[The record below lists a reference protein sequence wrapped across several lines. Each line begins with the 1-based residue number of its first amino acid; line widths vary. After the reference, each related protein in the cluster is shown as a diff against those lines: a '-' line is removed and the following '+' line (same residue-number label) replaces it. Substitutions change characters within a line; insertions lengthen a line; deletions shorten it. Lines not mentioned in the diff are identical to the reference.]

1 MNSLMKKGAGVLA
14 LLAAVLLVLAG
25 WSFRPV
31 QAELTET
38 KTVTAAFT
46 PASAA
51 NGQEVTLTVDI
62 QGWFGGAQLVLDYNA
77 DQLTYVDGSATSSV
91 GVTINDAQRGRFN
104 VLYVN
109 TSGIDLGD
117 QDFFT
122 ARFVVNAPAGESL
135 DVSFSRTDVC
145 STDPS
150 EDFYPVDVQTQPL
163 AVTDQSETTSSA
175 PETSTSDDTSASSSG
190 ETSSAG
196 ETASQGSSSGSAA
209 SGAIVLPQGQHQ
221 LLASGLPGTVTW
233 SSSDESV
240 ATVDENGM
248 VTMVGEGDAVI
259 TATDGSG
266 EETFRVS
273 TEASVSSGLTSAPGA
288 DDPEDATFLW
298 WVLGGIGAVLVI
310 AAVVVVVIVLKKKR

>member
-122 ARFVVNAPAGESL
+122 ARFVVNASAGESL

-145 STDPS
+145 STDAS
-150 EDFYPVDVQTQPL
+150 EGFYPVDVQTQPL

-175 PETSTSDDTSASSSG
+175 PETSTSDTSASSS
-190 ETSSAG
+190 G

>member
-91 GVTINDAQRGRFN
+91 GVTINDAQRGQFN
-104 VLYVN
+104 MLYVN

-122 ARFVVNAPAGESL
+122 ARFVVNASAGESL
-135 DVSFSRTDVC
+135 DVSFSRTDIC
-145 STDPS
+145 STDAS
-150 EDFYPVDVQTQPL
+150 QGFYPVDVQTQPL

-175 PETSTSDDTSASSSG
+175 PETSTSDTSASSSG

>member
-122 ARFVVNAPAGESL
+122 ARFVVNASAGESL
-135 DVSFSRTDVC
+135 DVSFSKTDVC

-163 AVTDQSETTSSA
+163 AVVGQAETTSSA
-175 PETSTSDDTSASSSG
+175 PETSTSDTSASSS
-190 ETSSAG
+190 G

>member
-1 MNSLMKKGAGVLA
+1 MNSLMKKSAGVLA

-62 QGWFGGAQLVLDYNA
+62 QGWFGGAQLVLNYNA

-91 GVTINDAQRGRFN
+91 GVTINDAQRGQFN
-104 VLYVN
+104 MLYVN

-122 ARFVVNAPAGESL
+122 ARFVVNASAGESL
-135 DVSFSRTDVC
+135 DVSFSRTDIC
-145 STDPS
+145 STDAS
-150 EDFYPVDVQTQPL
+150 QGFYPVDVQTQPL

-175 PETSTSDDTSASSSG
+175 PETSTSDTSASSSG

-196 ETASQGSSSGSAA
+196 KTASQGSSSGSAA

-259 TATDGSG
+259 TASDGSG

>member
-145 STDPS
+145 STDAS
-150 EDFYPVDVQTQPL
+150 EGFYPVDVQTQPL
-163 AVTDQSETTSSA
+163 AVVDQAETTSSA
-175 PETSTSDDTSASSSG
+175 PETSTSDTSASSSG
-190 ETSSAG
+190 ETS
-196 ETASQGSSSGSAA
+196 SQGSSSGSAA

>member
-91 GVTINDAQRGRFN
+91 GVTINDAQRGQFN
-104 VLYVN
+104 MLYVN

-117 QDFFT
+117 QNFFT

-135 DVSFSRTDVC
+135 DVSFSRTDIC
-145 STDPS
+145 STDAS
-150 EDFYPVDVQTQPL
+150 EGFYPVDVQTQPL
-163 AVTDQSETTSSA
+163 AVVDQSETTSSA
-175 PETSTSDDTSASSSG
+175 PETSTSDTSASSSG

-240 ATVDENGM
+240 AIVDENGM
-248 VTMVGEGDAVI
+248 VTMVGDGDAVI

>member
-104 VLYVN
+104 MLYVN

-145 STDPS
+145 STDAS
-150 EDFYPVDVQTQPL
+150 EGFYPVDVQTQPL
-163 AVTDQSETTSSA
+163 AVVDQSETTSSA
-175 PETSTSDDTSASSSG
+175 PETSTSDDTSA
-190 ETSSAG
+190 SSAG

-209 SGAIVLPQGQHQ
+209 SGAIVLPQGQQQ
-221 LLASGLPGTVTW
+221 LLASDLPGTVTW

-273 TEASVSSGLTSAPGA
+273 TEASVFSGLTSAPGA

>member
-145 STDPS
+145 STDAS
-150 EDFYPVDVQTQPL
+150 EGFYPVDVQTQPL
-163 AVTDQSETTSSA
+163 AVVDQAETTSSA
-175 PETSTSDDTSASSSG
+175 PETSTSDTSASS
-190 ETSSAG
+190 AQPPAPLCCPR
-196 ETASQGSSSGSAA
+196 ASTNFW
-209 SGAIVLPQGQHQ
+209 LP
-221 LLASGLPGTVTW
+221 ACP
-233 SSSDESV
+233 
-240 ATVDENGM
+240 A
-248 VTMVGEGDAVI
+248 
-259 TATDGSG
+259 
-266 EETFRVS
+266 R
-273 TEASVSSGLTSAPGA
+273 
-288 DDPEDATFLW
+288 
-298 WVLGGIGAVLVI
+298 
-310 AAVVVVVIVLKKKR
+310 

>member
-14 LLAAVLLVLAG
+14 LLAAVLLVFAG

-91 GVTINDAQRGRFN
+91 GVTINDAQRGQFN
-104 VLYVN
+104 MLYVN

-117 QDFFT
+117 QNFFT
-122 ARFVVNAPAGESL
+122 ARFVVNASAGESL
-135 DVSFSRTDVC
+135 DVSFSRTDIC
-145 STDPS
+145 STDAS
-150 EDFYPVDVQTQPL
+150 EGFYPVDVQTQPL
-163 AVTDQSETTSSA
+163 AVVDQSETTSSA
-175 PETSTSDDTSASSSG
+175 PETSTSDTSASSSG

-259 TATDGSG
+259 TASDGSG

>member
-91 GVTINDAQRGRFN
+91 GVTINDAQRGQFN
-104 VLYVN
+104 MLYVN

-135 DVSFSRTDVC
+135 DVSFSRTDIC
-145 STDPS
+145 STDAS
-150 EDFYPVDVQTQPL
+150 QGFYPVDVQTQPL

-175 PETSTSDDTSASSSG
+175 PETSTSDTSASSSG

-196 ETASQGSSSGSAA
+196 KTASQGSSSGSAA

-259 TATDGSG
+259 TASDGSG

>member
-1 MNSLMKKGAGVLA
+1 MNSLMKKSAGVLA

-25 WSFRPV
+25 WSFRRV

-91 GVTINDAQRGRFN
+91 GVTINDAQRGQFN

-117 QDFFT
+117 QNFFT

-135 DVSFSRTDVC
+135 DVSFSKTDIC
-145 STDPS
+145 STDAS
-150 EDFYPVDVQTQPL
+150 EGFYPVDVQTQPL
-163 AVTDQSETTSSA
+163 AVVDQAETTSSA

>member
-91 GVTINDAQRGRFN
+91 GVTINDAQRGQFN
-104 VLYVN
+104 MLYVN

-117 QDFFT
+117 QNFFT
-122 ARFVVNAPAGESL
+122 ARFVVNASAGESL
-135 DVSFSRTDVC
+135 DVSFSRTDIC
-145 STDPS
+145 STDAS
-150 EDFYPVDVQTQPL
+150 QGFYPVDVQTQPL
-163 AVTDQSETTSSA
+163 AVVDQSETTSSA
-175 PETSTSDDTSASSSG
+175 PETSTSDTSASSSG

-196 ETASQGSSSGSAA
+196 ETASQGSSSGSTA

-310 AAVVVVVIVLKKKR
+310 AAVVVVIIVLKKKR

>member
-109 TSGIDLGD
+109 TSGADLGD

-145 STDPS
+145 STDAS
-150 EDFYPVDVQTQPL
+150 EGFYPVDVQTQPL
-163 AVTDQSETTSSA
+163 AVVDQAETTSSA
-175 PETSTSDDTSASSSG
+175 PETSASSSG

-248 VTMVGEGDAVI
+248 VTIVGEGDAVI
-259 TATDGSG
+259 TASDGSG

>member
-25 WSFRPV
+25 WSFRSV

-122 ARFVVNAPAGESL
+122 ARFVVNASAGESL
-135 DVSFSRTDVC
+135 DVSFSKTDVC
-145 STDPS
+145 STDAS

-163 AVTDQSETTSSA
+163 AVVDQSETTSSA
-175 PETSTSDDTSASSSG
+175 PETSTSDDTSA
-190 ETSSAG
+190 SSAG

>member
-91 GVTINDAQRGRFN
+91 GVTINDAQRGQFN
-104 VLYVN
+104 MLYVN

-135 DVSFSRTDVC
+135 DVSFSRTDIC
-145 STDPS
+145 STDAS
-150 EDFYPVDVQTQPL
+150 EGFYPVDVQTQPL
-163 AVTDQSETTSSA
+163 AVVDQSETTSSA
-175 PETSTSDDTSASSSG
+175 PETSTSDTSASSSG

-259 TATDGSG
+259 TASDGSG

-273 TEASVSSGLTSAPGA
+273 TEASVSSGLTSASGV

>member
-1 MNSLMKKGAGVLA
+1 MNSLMKKSAGVLA

-91 GVTINDAQRGRFN
+91 GVTINDAQRGQFN
-104 VLYVN
+104 MLYVN

-117 QDFFT
+117 QNFFT

-135 DVSFSRTDVC
+135 DVSFSRTDIC
-145 STDPS
+145 STDAS
-150 EDFYPVDVQTQPL
+150 QGFYPVDVQTQPL

-175 PETSTSDDTSASSSG
+175 PETSTSDTSASSSG

-259 TATDGSG
+259 TASDGSG

>member
-1 MNSLMKKGAGVLA
+1 MNSLMKKSAGVLA

-62 QGWFGGAQLVLDYNA
+62 QGWFGGAQLVLNYNA

-91 GVTINDAQRGRFN
+91 GVTINDAQRGQFN
-104 VLYVN
+104 MLYVN

-135 DVSFSRTDVC
+135 DVSFSRTDIC
-145 STDPS
+145 STDAS
-150 EDFYPVDVQTQPL
+150 QGFYPVDVQTQPL

-175 PETSTSDDTSASSSG
+175 PETSTSDTSASSSG

-196 ETASQGSSSGSAA
+196 KTASQGSSSGSAA

>member
-1 MNSLMKKGAGVLA
+1 MNSLMKKSAGVLA

-91 GVTINDAQRGRFN
+91 GVTINDAQRGQFN
-104 VLYVN
+104 MLYVN

-117 QDFFT
+117 QNFFT

-135 DVSFSRTDVC
+135 DVSFSRTDIC
-145 STDPS
+145 STDAS
-150 EDFYPVDVQTQPL
+150 EGFYPVDVQTQPL
-163 AVTDQSETTSSA
+163 AVVDQSETTSSA
-175 PETSTSDDTSASSSG
+175 PETSTSDTSASSSG

-248 VTMVGEGDAVI
+248 VTMVGDGEAVI
-259 TATDGSG
+259 TASDGSG

>member
-135 DVSFSRTDVC
+135 DVSFSRTDIC

-163 AVTDQSETTSSA
+163 AVVDQAETTSSA
-175 PETSTSDDTSASSSG
+175 PETSTSDDTSA
-190 ETSSAG
+190 SSAG

-209 SGAIVLPQGQHQ
+209 SGAIVLPQGQQQ

-273 TEASVSSGLTSAPGA
+273 TEASVFSGLTSAPGA

>member
-62 QGWFGGAQLVLDYNA
+62 QGWFGGAQLVLNYNA

-91 GVTINDAQRGRFN
+91 GVTINDAQRGQFN
-104 VLYVN
+104 MLYVN

-117 QDFFT
+117 QNFFT
-122 ARFVVNAPAGESL
+122 ARFVVNASAGESL
-135 DVSFSRTDVC
+135 DVSFSRTDIC
-145 STDPS
+145 STDAS
-150 EDFYPVDVQTQPL
+150 EGFYPVDVQTQPL
-163 AVTDQSETTSSA
+163 AVVDQSETTSSA
-175 PETSTSDDTSASSSG
+175 PETSTSDTSASSSG

-259 TATDGSG
+259 TASDGSG

>member
-91 GVTINDAQRGRFN
+91 GVTINDAQRGQFN
-104 VLYVN
+104 MLYVN

-117 QDFFT
+117 QNFFT
-122 ARFVVNAPAGESL
+122 ARFVVNASAGESL
-135 DVSFSRTDVC
+135 DVSFSRTDIC
-145 STDPS
+145 STDAS
-150 EDFYPVDVQTQPL
+150 EGFYPVDVQTQPL

-175 PETSTSDDTSASSSG
+175 PETSTSDTSASSSG

-248 VTMVGEGDAVI
+248 VTMVGDGEAVI
-259 TATDGSG
+259 TASDGSG
-266 EETFRVS
+266 EESFRVS

-310 AAVVVVVIVLKKKR
+310 AAVVAVVIVLKKKR

>member
-1 MNSLMKKGAGVLA
+1 M
-14 LLAAVLLVLAG
+14 
-25 WSFRPV
+25 
-31 QAELTET
+31 
-38 KTVTAAFT
+38 
-46 PASAA
+46 
-51 NGQEVTLTVDI
+51 
-62 QGWFGGAQLVLDYNA
+62 
-77 DQLTYVDGSATSSV
+77 
-91 GVTINDAQRGRFN
+91 
-104 VLYVN
+104 
-109 TSGIDLGD
+109 
-117 QDFFT
+117 
-122 ARFVVNAPAGESL
+122 
-135 DVSFSRTDVC
+135 SFSKTDIC

-150 EDFYPVDVQTQPL
+150 EGFYPVDVQTQPL
-163 AVTDQSETTSSA
+163 AVVDQAETTSSA
-175 PETSTSDDTSASSSG
+175 PETSTSDTSASSSG

-259 TATDGSG
+259 TASDGSG

-288 DDPEDATFLW
+288 DDQEDATFLW

>member
-1 MNSLMKKGAGVLA
+1 MNSLMKKSAGVLA

-145 STDPS
+145 STDAS
-150 EDFYPVDVQTQPL
+150 EGFYPVDVQTQPL

-175 PETSTSDDTSASSSG
+175 PETSTSDDTSASSS
-190 ETSSAG
+190 G

>member
-91 GVTINDAQRGRFN
+91 GVTINDAQRGQFN
-104 VLYVN
+104 MLYVN

-117 QDFFT
+117 QNFFT
-122 ARFVVNAPAGESL
+122 ARFVVNASAGESL
-135 DVSFSRTDVC
+135 DVSFSRTDIC
-145 STDPS
+145 STDAS
-150 EDFYPVDVQTQPL
+150 QGFYPVDVQTQPL
-163 AVTDQSETTSSA
+163 AVADQSETTSSA
-175 PETSTSDDTSASSSG
+175 PETSTSDTSASSSG

-240 ATVDENGM
+240 AIVDENGM
-248 VTMVGEGDAVI
+248 VTMVGDGEAVI
-259 TATDGSG
+259 TASDGS
-266 EETFRVS
+266 EEESFRVS
-273 TEASVSSGLTSAPGA
+273 TEAPVSSGLTSAPGA

>member
-91 GVTINDAQRGRFN
+91 GVTINDAQRGQFN
-104 VLYVN
+104 MLYVN

-145 STDPS
+145 STDAS
-150 EDFYPVDVQTQPL
+150 EGFYPVDVQTQPL
-163 AVTDQSETTSSA
+163 AVVDQAETTSSA
-175 PETSTSDDTSASSSG
+175 PETSTSDTSASSSG

>member
-1 MNSLMKKGAGVLA
+1 MNSLMKKSAGVLA

-135 DVSFSRTDVC
+135 DVSFSKTDIC
-145 STDPS
+145 STDAS
-150 EDFYPVDVQTQPL
+150 EGFYPVDVQTQPL
-163 AVTDQSETTSSA
+163 AVVDQSETTSSA
-175 PETSTSDDTSASSSG
+175 PETSTSDDTSASS
-190 ETSSAG
+190 AG
-196 ETASQGSSSGSAA
+196 ETASQGSSSGSTA

-259 TATDGSG
+259 TASDGSG

>member
-1 MNSLMKKGAGVLA
+1 MNSLMKKSAGVLA

-25 WSFRPV
+25 WSFRRV

-122 ARFVVNAPAGESL
+122 ARFVVNASAGESL

-145 STDPS
+145 STDAS
-150 EDFYPVDVQTQPL
+150 EGFYPVDVQTQPL
-163 AVTDQSETTSSA
+163 AVTDQAETTSSA
-175 PETSTSDDTSASSSG
+175 PETSTSDTSASSSG

-248 VTMVGEGDAVI
+248 VTMVGDGEAVI
-259 TATDGSG
+259 TASDGSG
-266 EETFRVS
+266 EESFRVS
-273 TEASVSSGLTSAPGA
+273 TEAPVSSGLTSASGV

>member
-1 MNSLMKKGAGVLA
+1 MNSLMKKSAGVLA

-91 GVTINDAQRGRFN
+91 GVTINDAQRGQFN
-104 VLYVN
+104 MLYVN

-117 QDFFT
+117 QNFFT
-122 ARFVVNAPAGESL
+122 ARFVVNASAGESL
-135 DVSFSRTDVC
+135 DVSFSRTDIC
-145 STDPS
+145 STDAS
-150 EDFYPVDVQTQPL
+150 EGFYPVDVQTQPL
-163 AVTDQSETTSSA
+163 AVVDQSETTSSA
-175 PETSTSDDTSASSSG
+175 PETSTSDTSASSSG

-259 TATDGSG
+259 TASDGSG

>member
-1 MNSLMKKGAGVLA
+1 MNSLMKKSAGVLA

-91 GVTINDAQRGRFN
+91 GVTINDAQRGQFN
-104 VLYVN
+104 MLYVN

-117 QDFFT
+117 QNFFT
-122 ARFVVNAPAGESL
+122 ARFVVNASAGERL
-135 DVSFSRTDVC
+135 DVSFSRTDIC
-145 STDPS
+145 STDAS
-150 EDFYPVDVQTQPL
+150 EGFYPVDVQTQPL
-163 AVTDQSETTSSA
+163 AVVDQSETTSSA
-175 PETSTSDDTSASSSG
+175 PETSTSDTSASSSG

-259 TATDGSG
+259 TASDGSG

>member
-145 STDPS
+145 STDAS
-150 EDFYPVDVQTQPL
+150 EGFYPVDVQTQPL

-175 PETSTSDDTSASSSG
+175 PETSTSDTSA
-190 ETSSAG
+190 SSAG

>member
-122 ARFVVNAPAGESL
+122 ARFVVNAPAGERL
-135 DVSFSRTDVC
+135 DVSFSRTDIC
-145 STDPS
+145 STDAS
-150 EDFYPVDVQTQPL
+150 QGFYPVDVQTQPL

-175 PETSTSDDTSASSSG
+175 PETSTSDTSASSSG

-196 ETASQGSSSGSAA
+196 ETASQGSSSGSTA
-209 SGAIVLPQGQHQ
+209 SGAIVLPQGQQQ
-221 LLASGLPGTVTW
+221 LLASDLPGTVTW

-259 TATDGSG
+259 TASDGSG

-310 AAVVVVVIVLKKKR
+310 AAVVVVIIVLKKKR

>member
-122 ARFVVNAPAGESL
+122 ARFVVNASAGESL
-135 DVSFSRTDVC
+135 DVSFSKTDVC

-163 AVTDQSETTSSA
+163 AVVGQAETTSSA
-175 PETSTSDDTSASSSG
+175 PETSTSDTSASSS
-190 ETSSAG
+190 G

-209 SGAIVLPQGQHQ
+209 SGAIVLPPGP
-221 LLASGLPGTVTW
+221 APTSGFRP
-233 SSSDESV
+233 
-240 ATVDENGM
+240 ARH
-248 VTMVGEGDAVI
+248 GD
-259 TATDGSG
+259 
-266 EETFRVS
+266 
-273 TEASVSSGLTSAPGA
+273 
-288 DDPEDATFLW
+288 
-298 WVLGGIGAVLVI
+298 LVQQ
-310 AAVVVVVIVLKKKR
+310 R

>member
-91 GVTINDAQRGRFN
+91 GVTINDAQRGQFN
-104 VLYVN
+104 MLYVN

-117 QDFFT
+117 QNFFT
-122 ARFVVNAPAGESL
+122 ARFVVNASAGESL
-135 DVSFSRTDVC
+135 DVSFSRTDIC
-145 STDPS
+145 STDAS
-150 EDFYPVDVQTQPL
+150 QGFYPVDVQTQPL
-163 AVTDQSETTSSA
+163 AVIDQAETTSSA
-175 PETSTSDDTSASSSG
+175 PETSTSDTSASSSG

-310 AAVVVVVIVLKKKR
+310 AAVVVVIIVLKKKR

>member
-14 LLAAVLLVLAG
+14 LLAAVLLVFAG

-91 GVTINDAQRGRFN
+91 GVTINDAQRGQFN
-104 VLYVN
+104 MLYVN

-117 QDFFT
+117 QNFFT
-122 ARFVVNAPAGESL
+122 ARFVVNASAGESL
-135 DVSFSRTDVC
+135 DVSFSRTDIC
-145 STDPS
+145 STDAS
-150 EDFYPVDVQTQPL
+150 QGFYPVDVQTQPL
-163 AVTDQSETTSSA
+163 AVVDQSETTSSA
-175 PETSTSDDTSASSSG
+175 PETSAPETSAPASSG
-190 ETSSAG
+190 ETTSSQ
-196 ETASQGSSSGSAA
+196 ETSSQGGSTGTAG

>member
-135 DVSFSRTDVC
+135 DVSFSRTDIC

-175 PETSTSDDTSASSSG
+175 PETSTSDTSASSSG

-240 ATVDENGM
+240 ATVDENGT

-259 TATDGSG
+259 TASDGSG

>member
-91 GVTINDAQRGRFN
+91 GVTINDAQRGQFN
-104 VLYVN
+104 MLYVN

-117 QDFFT
+117 QNFFT
-122 ARFVVNAPAGESL
+122 ARFVVNASAGESL
-135 DVSFSRTDVC
+135 DVSFSRTDIC
-145 STDPS
+145 STDAS
-150 EDFYPVDVQTQPL
+150 QGFYPVDVQTQPL
-163 AVTDQSETTSSA
+163 AVVDQSETTSSA
-175 PETSTSDDTSASSSG
+175 PETSTSDTSASSSG

>member
-91 GVTINDAQRGRFN
+91 GVTINDAQRGQFN
-104 VLYVN
+104 MLYVN

-122 ARFVVNAPAGESL
+122 ARFVVNASAGESL
-135 DVSFSRTDVC
+135 DVSFSRTDIC
-145 STDPS
+145 STDAS
-150 EDFYPVDVQTQPL
+150 EGFYPVDVQTQPL
-163 AVTDQSETTSSA
+163 AVVDQAETTSSA
-175 PETSTSDDTSASSSG
+175 PETSTSDISASSSG

-209 SGAIVLPQGQHQ
+209 SGAIVLPEGQHQ

>member
-91 GVTINDAQRGRFN
+91 GVTINDAQRGQFN

-145 STDPS
+145 STDAS
-150 EDFYPVDVQTQPL
+150 EGFYPVDVQTQPL
-163 AVTDQSETTSSA
+163 AVVDQAETTSSA
-175 PETSTSDDTSASSSG
+175 PETSTSDTSASSSG

-259 TATDGSG
+259 TASDGSG